1 MNKKRIGIFIAL
13 VAVVCLGLNAQR
25 ATSLKINEVLVTNEQ
40 NYQDDYGLHNAWI
53 EIFNTSFATVNIEG
67 CYLTNDKDN
76 PTKYPIPK
84 GDILTQIKPRQH
96 TLFWADGMPNRG
108 TFHVNFTLDPNKE
121 NYIALYDS
129 NGKTLIDEVTI
140 PAGIL
145 ADQSYAR
152 QEDGSANWVI
162 KGGGEHSYVTPSTNN
177 MTQDKNEKIENF
189 KKHDEDG
196 FGMAIIA
203 MSVVFIGLILLLNGS
218 YYMSLF
224 NKPVIL
230 SATVSVD
237 AWNEDWGKL
246 FGYFSAVMVIRNN
259 ERTSFSAGAMAMTLF
274 SSMPVM
280 PIITYWHRF
289 NNPDLSIDITMPSQ
303 FYLRYQMKKQRISVG
318 AFMSSDNFYLRTIL
332 KGAPEMCYYNDAV
345 LKPEIHYEYIINKH
359 IYLSVHT
366 GVSMVMKGGL
376 YKKNRKG
383 IKVKNEEG
391 KNEVEPIVKQDR
403 SPIPFFNIGISYS
416 LFR

>member
-203 MSVVFIGLILLLNGS
+203 MSVVFIGLILLYVSFKIVCNIAVKLGKKNAMKAIGITDKAEAKEKNLGS
-218 YYMSLF
+218 HSGEEAAA
-224 NKPVIL
+224 I
-230 SATVSVD
+230 
-237 AWNEDWGKL
+237 
-246 FGYFSAVMVIRNN
+246 
-259 ERTSFSAGAMAMTLF
+259 AMAL
-274 SSMPVM
+274 
-280 PIITYWHRF
+280 HE
-289 NNPDLSIDITMPSQ
+289 
-303 FYLRYQMKKQRISVG
+303 
-318 AFMSSDNFYLRTIL
+318 FM
-332 KGAPEMCYYNDAV
+332 NDAHDV
-345 LKPEIHYEYIINKH
+345 EDMILTINKVKRTYSPWSSK
-359 IYLSVHT
+359 IYTLRQT
-366 GVSMVMKGGL
+366 PK
-376 YKKNRKG
+376 R
-383 IKVKNEEG
+383 
-391 KNEVEPIVKQDR
+391 
-403 SPIPFFNIGISYS
+403 
-416 LFR
+416 

>member
-108 TFHVNFTLDPNKE
+108 TFHVNFTLDPNKG

-129 NGKTLIDEVTI
+129 NGKTLIDEITI
-140 PAGIL
+140 PAGML

-203 MSVVFIGLILLLNGS
+203 MSVVFIGLILLYVSFKIVGNIAVKLGKKNAMKATGITDKAEAKEKNLGS
-218 YYMSLF
+218 HSGEEAAA
-224 NKPVIL
+224 I
-230 SATVSVD
+230 
-237 AWNEDWGKL
+237 
-246 FGYFSAVMVIRNN
+246 
-259 ERTSFSAGAMAMTLF
+259 AMAL
-274 SSMPVM
+274 
-280 PIITYWHRF
+280 HE
-289 NNPDLSIDITMPSQ
+289 
-303 FYLRYQMKKQRISVG
+303 
-318 AFMSSDNFYLRTIL
+318 FM
-332 KGAPEMCYYNDAV
+332 NDAHDV
-345 LKPEIHYEYIINKH
+345 EDMILTINKVKRTYSPWSSK
-359 IYLSVHT
+359 IYTLRQT
-366 GVSMVMKGGL
+366 PK
-376 YKKNRKG
+376 R
-383 IKVKNEEG
+383 
-391 KNEVEPIVKQDR
+391 
-403 SPIPFFNIGISYS
+403 
-416 LFR
+416 

>member
-129 NGKTLIDEVTI
+129 NGKTLIDEITI
-140 PAGIL
+140 PAGML

-203 MSVVFIGLILLLNGS
+203 MSVVFIGLILLYVSFKIVGNIAVKLGKKNAMKATGITDKAEAKEKNLGS
-218 YYMSLF
+218 HSGEEAAA
-224 NKPVIL
+224 I
-230 SATVSVD
+230 
-237 AWNEDWGKL
+237 
-246 FGYFSAVMVIRNN
+246 
-259 ERTSFSAGAMAMTLF
+259 AMAL
-274 SSMPVM
+274 
-280 PIITYWHRF
+280 HE
-289 NNPDLSIDITMPSQ
+289 
-303 FYLRYQMKKQRISVG
+303 
-318 AFMSSDNFYLRTIL
+318 FM
-332 KGAPEMCYYNDAV
+332 NDAHDV
-345 LKPEIHYEYIINKH
+345 EDMILTINKVKRTYSPWSSK
-359 IYLSVHT
+359 IYTLRQT
-366 GVSMVMKGGL
+366 PK
-376 YKKNRKG
+376 R
-383 IKVKNEEG
+383 
-391 KNEVEPIVKQDR
+391 
-403 SPIPFFNIGISYS
+403 
-416 LFR
+416 

>member
-177 MTQDKNEKIENF
+177 MTQDKNENF

-203 MSVVFIGLILLLNGS
+203 MSVVFIGLILLYVSFKIVGNIAVKLGKKNAMKAIGITDKAEAKEKNLGS
-218 YYMSLF
+218 HSGEEAAA
-224 NKPVIL
+224 I
-230 SATVSVD
+230 
-237 AWNEDWGKL
+237 
-246 FGYFSAVMVIRNN
+246 
-259 ERTSFSAGAMAMTLF
+259 AMAL
-274 SSMPVM
+274 
-280 PIITYWHRF
+280 HE
-289 NNPDLSIDITMPSQ
+289 
-303 FYLRYQMKKQRISVG
+303 
-318 AFMSSDNFYLRTIL
+318 FM
-332 KGAPEMCYYNDAV
+332 NDAHDV
-345 LKPEIHYEYIINKH
+345 EDMILTINKVKRTYSPWSSK
-359 IYLSVHT
+359 IYTLRQT
-366 GVSMVMKGGL
+366 PK
-376 YKKNRKG
+376 R
-383 IKVKNEEG
+383 
-391 KNEVEPIVKQDR
+391 
-403 SPIPFFNIGISYS
+403 
-416 LFR
+416 